1 MVLPQKKWTIAVL
14 ILLIPFLFSL
24 ADACGA
30 ANGTRTIVDQLGR
43 EVTIPQNV
51 ERVVVLMHH
60 ALDIMLELGAQ
71 DQIVGV
77 LKDWNKYLP
86 PGILKVWPA
95 IATMPTPGDLRTMV
109 NTEELLKLKPD
120 VVIITHYMMG
130 KTGKQIEAVG
140 LPVVGISL
148 YKAGYEEVSVLN
160 PKLKDPDRAY
170 TEGLKEGVL
179 LLGDILGKRDQA
191 EKLIT
196 YIFKNREMIA
206 ERLGNIPRDERVR
219 TYMAYPELYTMG
231 TGKYASVIME
241 RAGGLNVAMEIKGYK
256 QVSMEDV
263 LRWNPQVIFTQDRYR
278 NVAEEIL
285 QSEAWQA
292 VDAVKN
298 GKVYVTP
305 EYVKPWG
312 HPCPESIG
320 LGELWMA
327 VKLYPDKFKD
337 LNLGAYVDDFYRTF
351 YGVPYSGNN

>member
-1 MVLPQKKWTIAVL
+1 MVQPKNKLLLSAVM
-14 ILLIPFLFSL
+14 FFALFFFYFASIC
-24 ADACGA
+24 DASNA
-30 ANGTRTIVDQLGR
+30 TRTIVDQLGR
-43 EVTIPQNV
+43 EVTIPQKV
-51 ERVVVLMHH
+51 DRVVVLMHH

-77 LKDWNKYLP
+77 LSDWNKYLP
-86 PGILKVWPA
+86 PGIVKVWPD
-95 IATMPTPGDLRTMV
+95 IEKMPAPGDLRTMV

-120 VVIITHYMMG
+120 VVIITHYMIE
-130 KTGKQIEAVG
+130 KTGKQIEAIG

-160 PKLKDPDRAY
+160 PKLKDPDQAY

-179 LLGDILGKRDQA
+179 LLGDILGRREQA
-191 EKLIT
+191 EKLNA
-196 YIFKNREMIA
+196 YIFKNRQMVA
-206 ERLGNIPRDERVR
+206 ERLGNMPRAERVR

-241 RAGGLNVAMEIKGYK
+241 RAGGLNVAMEISGYK
-256 QVSMEDV
+256 QVTMEDV

-278 NVAEEIL
+278 NVADEIMK
-285 QSEAWQA
+285 SEAWGA
-292 VDAVKN
+292 VDAVKD

-337 LNLGAYVDDFYRTF
+337 IDLNAYVNDFYTTF
-351 YGVPYSGNN
+351 YGVPYSGNH

>member
-1 MVLPQKKWTIAVL
+1 MVSSQKKWI
-14 ILLIPFLFSL
+14 IPFLILSFLFLFYTSNYCQ
-24 ADACGA
+24 AS
-30 ANGTRTIVDQLGR
+30 NGTRVIVDQLGR
-43 EVTIPQNV
+43 QVTIPIKV

-77 LKDWNKYLP
+77 LKDWNEYLP
-86 PGILKVWPA
+86 PGIVKVWPA
-95 IATMPTPGDLRTMV
+95 IKNMPTPGDLRTMV
-109 NTEELLKLKPD
+109 NTEELLQLKPD
-120 VVIITHYMMG
+120 VVIITHYMIE

-160 PKLKDPDRAY
+160 PKLKDPDKAY
-170 TEGLKEGVL
+170 TEGMKEGVL
-179 LLGDILGKRDQA
+179 LLGDILGRREQA
-191 EKLIT
+191 ENLLA
-196 YIFKNREMIA
+196 YIFKNRALIS
-206 ERLGNIPRDERVR
+206 ERLGNIPTENRVR

-256 QVSMEDV
+256 QVTMEDV
-263 LRWNPQVIFTQDRYR
+263 LIWNPQVIFTQDRYR

-285 QSEAWQA
+285 KSDAWQA
-292 VDAVKN
+292 VDAVKA

-327 VKLYPDKFKD
+327 VKLYPKRFKD
-337 LNLGAYVDDFYRTF
+337 IDLAAYVDDFYRTF
-351 YGVPYSGNN
+351 YGVPYSGNH